1 MSTNAFHF
9 EAEGGTIP
17 TGNWRSM
24 NNEMAGK
31 IMSAVRGVDEKYAA
45 VAKELNATRTRVS
58 RQRKRPSRTSS

>member
-9 EAEGGTIP
+9 KAKGSTIP

-31 IMSAVRGVDEKYAA
+31 IMSAVRGVGEKYAA
-45 VAKELNATRTRVS
+45 VAKELNATRTGIS
-58 RQRKRPSRTSS
+58 RQWKRPNRTSS